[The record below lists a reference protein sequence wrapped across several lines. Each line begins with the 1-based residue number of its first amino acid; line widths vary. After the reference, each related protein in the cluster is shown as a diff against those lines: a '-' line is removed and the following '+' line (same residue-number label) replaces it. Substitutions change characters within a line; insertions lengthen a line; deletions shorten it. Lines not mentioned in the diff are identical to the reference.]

1 MRDLTGKTVKEGQIA
16 DIVLNGAFHATV
28 VRVQEAPL
36 MASANKM
43 IPPQA
48 ILQIV
53 IPVTVD
59 ANGVLDCYVIGEVEE
74 KPKAVVIQ

>member
-16 DIVLNGAFHATV
+16 DIVLNGAFHATI

-43 IPPQA
+43 IPPQV

-59 ANGVLDCYVIGEVEE
+59 ANGVLDIYVIQDAEE
-74 KPKAVVIQ
+74 KPKVLVQ